1 MSNIRNQEMAHQ
13 IITALLMGNNDM
25 DYTRALAA
33 SLNEESAYKNV
44 LSEAGESQLLE
55 RTFTVDDKE
64 QTTCPIMHI
73 PFEVGDKITQLP
85 CGHIFDPDG
94 IRKWLKDEKAECPV
108 CRYKM
113 KSKEIKNESN
123 SDAAEENNEI
133 ITGRN
138 SFINN
143 LRRVNS
149 LPMPQIYSGAIPHP
163 FGPSSARMA
172 NIVHEEDDANDLM
185 RAIMT
190 TISQRQGRSARME
203 SITRNYERS
212 YNINPFSN
220 IIVSNYVYSD
230 ASSNI
235 SEQLDDDNSVD

>member
-1 MSNIRNQEMAHQ
+1 MSDIRNQEIAHQ

-44 LSEAGESQLLE
+44 LSEEGECQLLE
-55 RTFTVDDKE
+55 RTFTEKDEE
-64 QTTCPIMHI
+64 QSTCPIMHI

-113 KSKEIKNESN
+113 KSKEIKNESK
-123 SDAAEENNEI
+123 SATAEENNEI

-138 SFINN
+138 SFFNN
-143 LRRVNS
+143 LRRVNN
-149 LPMPQIYSGAIPHP
+149 LPVPQIYSSNIPHP
-163 FGPSSARMA
+163 FGPSSARIA

-203 SITRNYERS
+203 SITRNY
-212 YNINPFSN
+212 NINPFTN
-220 IIVSNYVYSD
+220 IIVSNYVHSD
-230 ASSNI
+230 ASSDAMDN
-235 SEQLDDDNSVD
+235 LDDDNSLD